1 MQRHPGLPV
10 ELPVAG
16 RPVLVVGGGPQALG
30 KVALLRA
37 GEAEVTVV
45 AAQAVTSIADLA
57 DRGLIRWERRELQIE
72 DLDGTW
78 LVIAAT
84 GDGDADAAVTRVA
97 ATRQRFCLPGS
108 FGVPA
113 EPVGGPAAA
122 AATAADAGQT
132 GSTVQAAGRTG
143 GTGSVAERPGGG
155 VGGGRDGGGWDGR
168 AGRGRVVLVGGGPG
182 DAGLLTL
189 AGLAAVRAADVVVH
203 DRLAP
208 LAVLDQV
215 RPGTQI
221 IDVAKVPRGATTP
234 QEEINRLL
242 VDHAL
247 AGRTVVR
254 LKGGD
259 NFVFGRGGEEWQA
272 CADAGIEVRV
282 IPGVSSAL
290 AVPALAGIPL
300 THRTANH
307 GFTVITGHVPPGDP
321 RSMLDYPA
329 LARSGTALVVL
340 MGVANLGAIAS
351 ALIDAGM
358 DAGTPAATVADG
370 SLPGQRT
377 VRASLSEIAAATTR
391 AGIRAPAITV
401 IGSVAAFDPASVG

>member
-1 MQRHPGLPV
+1 MPRPSGMPV

-16 RPVLVVGGGPQALG
+16 RPILVVGGGPQALG
-30 KVALLRA
+30 KIAVLRA
-37 GEAEVTVV
+37 CEAEVTVV
-45 AAQAVTSIADLA
+45 AAQVIPSIADLA
-57 DRGLIRWERRELQIE
+57 DRRLIRWQRRELQIE

-84 GDGDADAAVTRVA
+84 GEAAADAAVGLLA

-108 FGVPA
+108 VGVPA
-113 EPVGGPAAA
+113 APAPAAGA
-122 AATAADAGQT
+122 
-132 GSTVQAAGRTG
+132 
-143 GTGSVAERPGGG
+143 
-155 VGGGRDGGGWDGR
+155 R
-168 AGRGRVVLVGGGPG
+168 APVSPPQQPVPGRVLLVGGGPG
-182 DAGLLTL
+182 DAGLITV

-215 RPGTQI
+215 RVGAEI
-221 IDVAKVPRGATTP
+221 IDVAKVPGGASTP
-234 QEEINRLL
+234 QEEINRL
-242 VDHAL
+242 VVQHAL

-272 CADAGIEVRV
+272 CELAGIQVRV

-321 RSMLDYPA
+321 RSMLDYAA
-329 LARSGTALVVL
+329 LARSGTALVVM
-340 MGVANLGAIAS
+340 MGVANLAPIAA
-351 ALIDAGM
+351 ALIAAGM
-358 DAGTPAATVADG
+358 EPATPAATVADG

-377 VRASLSEIAAATTR
+377 VRAPLRDIAAATR
-391 AGIRAPAITV
+391 EAGIRAPAISV
-401 IGSVAAFDPASVG
+401 IGSVAAFDPATVS

>member
-1 MQRHPGLPV
+1 MPRSTGLPV
-10 ELPVAG
+10 DLPVAG

-30 KVALLRA
+30 KVAVLRSA
-37 GEAEVTVV
+37 DADVTVV
-45 AAQAVTSIADLA
+45 SPQAVPSIADLA
-57 DRGLIRWERRELQIE
+57 DRGLLRWERRELRIE

-78 LVIAAT
+78 LVVAAT
-84 GDGDADAAVTRVA
+84 GDADADGAVARVA

-108 FGVPA
+108 LGS
-113 EPVGGPAAA
+113 
-122 AATAADAGQT
+122 ADAPIDPAGLPSSPSVGSEAGSPSAGPHSRGQ
-132 GSTVQAAGRTG
+132 
-143 GTGSVAERPGGG
+143 
-155 VGGGRDGGGWDGR
+155 
-168 AGRGRVVLVGGGPG
+168 VVLVGGGPG
-182 DAGLLTL
+182 DAGLITV
-189 AGLAAVRAADVVVH
+189 AGRAAIRAADVVVH

-208 LAVLDQV
+208 LAMLDEV
-215 RPGTQI
+215 RPGARI
-221 IDVAKVPRGATTP
+221 IDVAKVPGGATTP

-242 VDHAL
+242 VEHAL
-247 AGRTVVR
+247 AGSNVVR

-272 CADAGIEVRV
+272 CERAGIEVRI

-307 GFTVITGHVPPGDP
+307 GFTVITGHVPPGDR
-321 RSMLDYPA
+321 RSMLDYAA
-329 LARSGTALVVL
+329 LARSGAALVVM
-340 MGVANLGAIAS
+340 MGVANLGPIAA

-358 DAGTPAATVADG
+358 DPATPAATVADG

-377 VRASLSEIAAATTR
+377 VKAPLADIASTTAH

-401 IGSVAAFDPASVG
+401 IGSVAAFDPSNE